1 MKIRKRLK
9 VLLPMFMQ
17 HIKINSKFK
26 GTHNKLKTVAGFVIF
41 LNGISVLGLASTNL
55 VTFLIKV

>member
-1 MKIRKRLK
+1 MSEIAYPAPAANTKIRKKLK

-17 HIKINSKFK
+17 HIKINSNFK

-41 LNGISVLGLASTNL
+41 
-55 VTFLIKV
+55 